1 MEQEDANKTNAAIYE
16 YINGFYSSEW
26 NLVLFIQFTFD
37 KKLVTKW
44 NGKEMNTWKYITE
57 IWSC

>member
-26 NLVLFIQFTFD
+26 NLVLFIQFAFD
-37 KKLVTKW
+37 KIYLQNGMVKKW
-44 NGKEMNTWKYITE
+44 THESI
-57 IWSC
+57 

>member
-37 KKLVTKW
+37 K
-44 NGKEMNTWKYITE
+44 N
-57 IWSC
+57 